1 MTKPANPFDEL
12 EKLFKQMQENFQEAS
27 RWWNTETFGLDAQR
41 SAAVSVDLENRAE
54 ELVLTA
60 DLPGFSKEEIDVRVT
75 DRTLRLEAEHEETSE
90 EGETGEYVR
99 RERRR
104 TSIARSIPLPEAVD
118 ADEIS
123 ARYTNG
129 VLTVRMPKSEPLT
142 EGTEVEI
149 Q

>member
-1 MTKPANPFDEL
+1 MTRPAKPFDEL
-12 EKLFKQMQENFQEAS
+12 DRLFKQMQANFQEAS
-27 RWWNTETFGLDAQR
+27 RWWNAETFGSEAQR
-41 SAAVSVDLENRAE
+41 SAAASVDLENRAE

-60 DLPGFSKEEIDVRVT
+60 DLPGFSKEDIDVRVT

-90 EGETGEYVR
+90 GDETCEYVR

-104 TSIARSIPLPEAVD
+104 TSIARSVPLPEAVD
-118 ADEIS
+118 VDEIS
-123 ARYTNG
+123 ARYTDG
-129 VLTVRMPKSEPLT
+129 VLTVRMPKSEPLA

>member
-1 MTKPANPFDEL
+1 MVED
-12 EKLFKQMQENFQEAS
+12 
-27 RWWNTETFGLDAQR
+27 G
-41 SAAVSVDLENRAE
+41 
-54 ELVLTA
+54 
-60 DLPGFSKEEIDVRVT
+60 DVRVGRSAVESRQCGFGKQGRGAST
-75 DRTLRLEAEHEETSE
+75 DGRSLRVQQRGYRCPGDRPDAPSGGRIRREPEED
-90 EGETGEYVR
+90 ETGEYVR

-104 TSIARSIPLPEAVD
+104 TSIARSIPLPEAVG
-118 ADEIS
+118 AGEIS